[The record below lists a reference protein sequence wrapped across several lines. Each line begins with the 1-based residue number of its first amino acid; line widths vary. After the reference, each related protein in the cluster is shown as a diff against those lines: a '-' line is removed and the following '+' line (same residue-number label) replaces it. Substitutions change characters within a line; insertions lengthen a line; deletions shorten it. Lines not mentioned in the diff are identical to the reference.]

1 MDQCTHEVRAE
12 YWKKIIHAC
21 GQRPAGQSAKSW
33 MDENGVCEQSYYYWQ
48 RRFRQQAYEE
58 MKENPSVPSV
68 TEKSD
73 LVFVEIP
80 YSASSEQKPFADPR
94 MPAVIIRTASLQIE
108 ISNDV
113 SETLLGRILR
123 EVSHA

>member
-58 MKENPSVPSV
+58 MKENPSDPAV

-73 LVFVEIP
+73 LAFVEIP

-108 ISNDV
+108 ISNAV
-113 SETLLGRILR
+113 SETLLERILR